1 MSTNLSPSAQ
11 RIQLAIRELGLNCEV
26 IELPGSTRT
35 ASEAAE
41 AVGCNLGQIIKSLV
55 FASVTSHQP
64 VLVLV
69 SGANRVNEQRLSAVF
84 GESVIKADGDFVR
97 VQTGFAIGGVPP
109 LGHIQPIRTFIDA
122 DLMAFDEVWAAAGTP
137 HALFSLTPAELL
149 VMTHGE
155 VVNIS

>member
-1 MSTNLSPSAQ
+1 MSPTLSPSAQ
-11 RIQLAIRELGLNCEV
+11 LVQKAIHELGLSCDV

-35 ASEAAE
+35 ALEAAE
-41 AVGCNLGQIIKSLV
+41 AVGCRLGQIVKSLV
-55 FASVTSHQP
+55 FASVSSQKP

-84 GESVIKADGDFVR
+84 GEAVSKADGDFVR
-97 VQTGFAIGGVPP
+97 TQTGFAIGGIPP
-109 LGHIQPIRTFIDA
+109 IGHIKPIQTFIDA

-137 HALFSLTPAELL
+137 HAIFRLTPSELIA
-149 VMTHGE
+149 MTHGE